1 MKNKFIYI
9 IFLILLNLNSSK
21 FALAEEFI
29 FEVSNLEITNNG
41 NTYKGKNRG
50 KIISNTKLELVSD
63 YFEYS
68 KQTNKLEVKGNVKL
82 IDIKNNITINAET
95 ILYLK
100 NEEKISTQGKTSI
113 NISNKYKIEGY
124 DLTLLNDKMILSSD
138 KNTTITDNDSNI
150 YKLDSF
156 QYLINQEIL
165 KGKNIKVSTSKN
177 NKISNNNFLFKTGFF
192 NFKENR
198 FLAKDIV
205 AKLDKNLFDN
215 KENDPRIIAVS
226 AEGDRSTT
234 SFEKGVFTSC
244 KKTDKCPPWKI
255 TAEKIKHDK
264 NKKQIIY
271 KNAWLEIYDFPV
283 FYFPEF
289 FHPDPSVKRQS
300 GFLKPDLGSSQNSG
314 NSLST
319 PYFYKISDDKDLTIK
334 PRLFD
339 NNKFLLQNEY
349 RQKTKKSLSIID
361 FGLVRGHD
369 SSVNDKGG
377 SRSHIFTNTLV
388 DLSLIDFKSSMLK
401 VNYQKASNDNYLK
414 IFNLESP
421 IQPTNNSTLESTI
434 ELDLE
439 HEDYDLTTSFEM
451 YETLNGSNSDRY
463 QYVLP
468 SYNFSKNFY
477 LENIIGSF
485 NFNSY
490 GNNTLRD
497 TNITTTSLFNDLNY
511 SSFDAFFNNGVK
523 TNFEISLKNVN
534 TVGKKNPK
542 YEENPQS
549 ELMSSYIYNA
559 SIPMIKKDSF
569 SYNTFEPKLSLR
581 LSPNDMKDNKILE
594 RRIDINNI
602 FNTNRLSLEDSFEG
616 GESVTIGLNFKKEKV
631 STINNLS
638 EIEEYFDF
646 KLASVFRPSEEKNIP
661 INSTLNKKQS
671 NIFGQLNF
679 KPIKNISL
687 GYNFSL
693 TEDLNTFEYNSL
705 MTKIKF
711 KNLTTQFDYLEE
723 RGAIGQNHILE
734 NKTNYSFNDSNFLT
748 FNTRKNRKLDLT
760 EYYNLIYEYKNDC
773 LVAGIRYKKNYYN
786 DADIKPVEELFF
798 SITIIPLTTFSP
810 SKMALN

>member
-9 IFLILLNLNSSK
+9 IFFILLNLNSYK
-21 FALAEEFI
+21 FVLAEEFI
-29 FEVSNLEITNNG
+29 FEVSNLEITNKG

-50 KIISNTKLELVSD
+50 KITSNTQLELVSD

-68 KQTNKLEVKGNVKL
+68 KQTNQLEVKGNVQVM
-82 IDIKNNITINAET
+82 DVKNNITINAET
-95 ILYLK
+95 IFYFK
-100 NEEKISTQGKTSI
+100 NEEKISTQGKTLI

-124 DLTLLNDKMILSSD
+124 DLTLLNNKMILSSN
-138 KNTTITDNDSNI
+138 KNTIITDNDSNI
-150 YKLDSF
+150 YRLDSF
-156 QYLINQEIL
+156 QYSINQEIL
-165 KGKNIKVSTSKN
+165 KGENINVSTSID
-177 NKISNNNFLFKTGFF
+177 NKISNNNFFFKTGFF
-192 NFKENR
+192 NLKENK
-198 FLAKDIV
+198 FLARDIV
-205 AKLDKNLFDN
+205 AKLHKDLFGN
-215 KENDPRIIAVS
+215 NENDPRIIAVS
-226 AEGDRSTT
+226 AEGDGSTT

-271 KNAWLEIYDFPV
+271 KNAWLEIYDFPI
-283 FYFPEF
+283 FYFPKF

-300 GFLKPDLGSSQNSG
+300 GFLKPDLGSSQNTG
-314 NSLST
+314 NSVST

-349 RQKTKKSLSIID
+349 RQKTKKSLTIID
-361 FGLVRGHD
+361 FGHVRGHD

-377 SRSHIFTNTLV
+377 SRSHMFTNTLV
-388 DLSLIDFKSSMLK
+388 DLSLIDFKSSILK

-421 IQPTNNSTLESTI
+421 ILPSNNNILESII

-439 HEDYDLTTSFEM
+439 HEDFDLTSSFEM
-451 YETLNGSNSDRY
+451 YETLSGSNSDRY

-477 LENIIGSF
+477 LENITGGF

-511 SSFDAFFNNGVK
+511 SSFDAFFDNGVK
-523 TNFEISLKNVN
+523 TNFKISLKNVN
-534 TVGKKNPK
+534 IVGKNNPK
-542 YEENPQS
+542 YNESLQS

-581 LSPNDMKDNKILE
+581 LSPNDMKDNKILG
-594 RRIDINNI
+594 RRIDINNV
-602 FNTNRLSLEDSFEG
+602 FNENRLSMEDSLEG
-616 GESVTIGLNFKKEKV
+616 GESVTLGLNFKKEKV

-646 KLASVFRPSEEKNIP
+646 KLASVFRLSEEKNIP
-661 INSTLNKKQS
+661 ISSTLNKKKS

-705 MTKIKF
+705 VTKMKF
-711 KNLTTQFDYLEE
+711 DNFTTQFDYLEE
-723 RGAIGQNHILE
+723 KGVIGHTNIIENRTEYNFNNQNSI
-734 NKTNYSFNDSNFLT
+734 S
-748 FNTRKNRKLDLT
+748 FNTRRNRKLNLT
-760 EYYNLIYEYKNDC
+760 EYYDLIYEYKNDC
-773 LVAGIRYKKNYYN
+773 LVAGIKYKKNYYN

-798 SITIIPLTTFSP
+798 SITIVPLTTFSP
-810 SKMALN
+810 NKMAVN

>member
-124 DLTLLNDKMILSSD
+124 DLTLLNNKMILSSD

-192 NFKENR
+192 NLKENK

-234 SFEKGVFTSC
+234 SFKKGVFTSC

-300 GFLKPDLGSSQNSG
+300 GFLKPDLGSSQNTG

-319 PYFYKISDDKDLTIK
+319 PYFYKISNDKDLTIK

-349 RQKTKKSLSIID
+349 RQKTKKSLSIVD
-361 FGLVRGHD
+361 FGLLRGHD

-388 DLSLIDFKSSMLK
+388 DLS
-401 VNYQKASNDNYLK
+401 
-414 IFNLESP
+414 
-421 IQPTNNSTLESTI
+421 
-434 ELDLE
+434 
-439 HEDYDLTTSFEM
+439 
-451 YETLNGSNSDRY
+451 
-463 QYVLP
+463 
-468 SYNFSKNFY
+468 
-477 LENIIGSF
+477 
-485 NFNSY
+485 
-490 GNNTLRD
+490 
-497 TNITTTSLFNDLNY
+497 
-511 SSFDAFFNNGVK
+511 
-523 TNFEISLKNVN
+523 
-534 TVGKKNPK
+534 
-542 YEENPQS
+542 
-549 ELMSSYIYNA
+549 
-559 SIPMIKKDSF
+559 
-569 SYNTFEPKLSLR
+569 
-581 LSPNDMKDNKILE
+581 
-594 RRIDINNI
+594 
-602 FNTNRLSLEDSFEG
+602 
-616 GESVTIGLNFKKEKV
+616 
-631 STINNLS
+631 
-638 EIEEYFDF
+638 
-646 KLASVFRPSEEKNIP
+646 
-661 INSTLNKKQS
+661 
-671 NIFGQLNF
+671 
-679 KPIKNISL
+679 
-687 GYNFSL
+687 
-693 TEDLNTFEYNSL
+693 
-705 MTKIKF
+705 
-711 KNLTTQFDYLEE
+711 
-723 RGAIGQNHILE
+723 
-734 NKTNYSFNDSNFLT
+734 
-748 FNTRKNRKLDLT
+748 
-760 EYYNLIYEYKNDC
+760 
-773 LVAGIRYKKNYYN
+773 
-786 DADIKPVEELFF
+786 
-798 SITIIPLTTFSP
+798 
-810 SKMALN
+810 

>member
-1 MKNKFIYI
+1 MKNRFIYI
-9 IFLILLNLNSSK
+9 IFFILLNLNSYK

-29 FEVSNLEITNNG
+29 FEVSNLEITNKG

-50 KIISNTKLELVSD
+50 KITSNTQLELVSD

-68 KQTNKLEVKGNVKL
+68 KQTNQLEVNGNVQVV
-82 IDIKNNITINAET
+82 DVKNNITINAEK
-95 ILYLK
+95 IFYFK
-100 NEEKISTQGKTSI
+100 KEEKISTQGKTLI

-124 DLTLLNDKMILSSD
+124 DLTLLNNKMILSSN
-138 KNTTITDNDSNI
+138 KNTIITDNDSNI
-150 YKLDSF
+150 YRLDSF

-165 KGKNIKVSTSKN
+165 KGKNINVSTSKD
-177 NKISNNNFLFKTGFF
+177 NKISNNNFFFKTGFF
-192 NFKENR
+192 NLKENK

-205 AKLDKNLFDN
+205 AKLHKDLFGN
-215 KENDPRIIAVS
+215 NENDPRIIAIS
-226 AEGDRSTT
+226 AEGDGSTT

-271 KNAWLEIYDFPV
+271 KNAWLEIYDFPI
-283 FYFPEF
+283 FYFPKF

-300 GFLKPDLGSSQNSG
+300 GFLKPDLGSSQNTG
-314 NSLST
+314 NSVST
-319 PYFYKISDDKDLTIK
+319 PYFFKISDDKDLTIK

-361 FGLVRGHD
+361 FGHVRGHD

-388 DLSLIDFKSSMLK
+388 DLSLINFKSSMLK

-414 IFNLESP
+414 IFNLDSP
-421 IQPTNNSTLESTI
+421 ILPTNNNILESII

-439 HEDYDLTTSFEM
+439 HEDYDLTSSFEM

-477 LENIIGSF
+477 LENITGGF

-511 SSFDAFFNNGVK
+511 SSFDAFFDNGVK
-523 TNFEISLKNVN
+523 TNFKISLKNVN
-534 TVGKKNPK
+534 IVGKNNPK
-542 YEENPQS
+542 YNESLQS
-549 ELMSSYIYNA
+549 ELMSSYTYNA

-569 SYNTFEPKLSLR
+569 SYSTFEPKLSLR
-581 LSPNDMKDNKILE
+581 LSPNDMKDNKILG
-594 RRIDINNI
+594 RRIDINNV
-602 FNTNRLSLEDSFEG
+602 FNENRLSMEDSLEG
-616 GESVTIGLNFKKEKV
+616 GESVTLGLDFKKEKV

-646 KLASVFRPSEEKNIP
+646 KLASVFRLSEEKNIP
-661 INSTLNKKQS
+661 ISSTLNKKKS

-705 MTKIKF
+705 VAKMKF
-711 KNLTTQFDYLEE
+711 DNFTTQFDYLEE
-723 RGAIGQNHILE
+723 KGVIGFTNIIE
-734 NKTNYSFNDSNFLT
+734 NKTEYNFNNQNFIS
-748 FNTRKNRKLDLT
+748 FNTRRNRKLNLT
-760 EYYNLIYEYKNDC
+760 EYYDLIYEYKNDC
-773 LVAGIRYKKNYYN
+773 LIAGIKYKKNYYN

-798 SITIIPLTTFSP
+798 SITIVPLTTFSP
-810 SKMALN
+810 NKMAVN